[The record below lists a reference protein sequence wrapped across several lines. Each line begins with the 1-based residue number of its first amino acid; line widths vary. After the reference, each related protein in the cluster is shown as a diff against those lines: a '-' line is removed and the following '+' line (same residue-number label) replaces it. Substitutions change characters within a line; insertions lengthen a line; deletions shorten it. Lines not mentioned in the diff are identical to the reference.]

1 MDQARILVVE
11 DEGVVAIDIEEGL
24 KSQGYQV
31 VGVVPTGE
39 EALTEAEQ
47 KRPDLVLMDI
57 RLKGEMDGI
66 TAATRVRDNLH
77 TPVVFLTA
85 YADEATLSRA
95 KVAEPYGYILKPFEE
110 VELRAA
116 IELALH
122 KHKLESKPSEARG
135 GTDAKGRKGGAV
147 EPTVSSFSA
156 RGLGPDA
163 TAGDFLRRI
172 PVFSGLPAKE
182 LGTLGDACHFANVKA
197 GDLIAYEGEENAS
210 SFMVIEG
217 RVAMFKTSLNGKE
230 LIVELLPPGDVFSL
244 VMALQKLPYPLT
256 ARAQTDSRILWVP
269 SSMLN
274 VILDQHPQLY
284 REFNELMTSRL
295 RRSHDLARGLA
306 HDRVEVRIASTLVA
320 LVPGFAVA
328 KKEDDSYLIA
338 MTRQEIADL
347 TGTTPETAIRTTKA
361 MEREGLL
368 DLARPGLV
376 KIIDLDGLKEL
387 AESE

>member
-1 MDQARILVVE
+1 MEQARILVVE

-24 KSQGYQV
+24 RSQGYDV
-31 VGVVPTGE
+31 VGVCQTGE
-39 EALTEAEQ
+39 DAMAQ
-47 KRPDLVLMDI
+47 ADKKRPNLVLMDI
-57 RLKGEMDGI
+57 RLKGEIDGI
-66 TAATRVRDNLH
+66 TAAQYVKENLRI
-77 TPVVFLTA
+77 PVVFLTA

-95 KVAEPYGYILKPFEE
+95 KIAEPYGYILKPFEE

-122 KHKLESKPSEARG
+122 KHSADTKQERPQAVPPP
-135 GTDAKGRKGGAV
+135 V
-147 EPTVSSFSA
+147 EPTPM
-156 RGLGPDA
+156 RGGALEGGGDA
-163 TAGDFLRRI
+163 TEFLRKI
-172 PVFSGLPAKE
+172 PVFAKLPHKE
-182 LGTLGDACHFANVKA
+182 LKVLGDSCHFATVKS

-210 SFMVIEG
+210 SFIVVEG

-230 LIVELLPPGDVFSL
+230 LIVELLPPGDIFSL
-244 VMALQKLPYPLT
+244 VVALQKLPYPLT
-256 ARAQTDSRILWVP
+256 ARAQTESKVLWVP

-274 VILDQHPQLY
+274 LVLDRHPELY
-284 REFNELMTSRL
+284 RDFTEQMASRL
-295 RRSHDLARGLA
+295 RTSHDLARGLA
-306 HDRVEVRIASTLVA
+306 HDRVEVRIASTLCA
-320 LVPGFAVA
+320 LVPRFAVI
-328 KKEDDSYLIA
+328 KEDDKSYLIS

-376 KIIDLDGLKEL
+376 KIVDLEGLQEL

>member
-1 MDQARILVVE
+1 MEQARILVVE

-24 KSQGYQV
+24 RSQGYDV
-31 VGVVPTGE
+31 VGVCQTGE
-39 EALTEAEQ
+39 DAMAEADK
-47 KRPDLVLMDI
+47 KRPNLVLMDI
-57 RLKGEMDGI
+57 RLKGEIDGI
-66 TAATRVRDNLH
+66 TAAQYVKENLKI
-77 TPVVFLTA
+77 PVVFLTA

-95 KVAEPYGYILKPFEE
+95 KIADPYGYILKPFEE

-122 KHKLESKPSEARG
+122 KHQADTKHERPQTTLPPFEHSPS
-135 GTDAKGRKGGAV
+135 KGGGALEV
-147 EPTVSSFSA
+147 
-156 RGLGPDA
+156 GGDA
-163 TAGDFLRRI
+163 TEFLRKI
-172 PVFSGLPAKE
+172 PVFAKLPMKE
-182 LGTLGDACHFANVKA
+182 LKVLGDSCHFATVKS

-210 SFMVIEG
+210 SFIVVEG

-230 LIVELLPPGDVFSL
+230 LIVELLPPGDIFSL
-244 VMALQKLPYPLT
+244 VVALQKLPYPLT
-256 ARAQTDSRILWVP
+256 ARAQTESKVLWVP

-274 VILDQHPQLY
+274 LVLDRHPELY
-284 REFNELMTSRL
+284 RDFTEQMAGRL
-295 RRSHDLARGLA
+295 RTSHDLARGLA
-306 HDRVEVRIASTLVA
+306 HDRVEVRIASTLCA
-320 LVPGFAVA
+320 LVPRFAVV
-328 KKEDDSYLIA
+328 KEEEDDEKSYLIS

-376 KIIDLDGLKEL
+376 KIVDLPGLQEL